1 MEAGVGQGAG
11 ARTRPRA
18 EQRVSGLSLHLRVRF
33 LWYEGVEKVIP
44 QFSAD
49 AKPCRGRHRAEDKT
63 LEQKLAHKGIDLGRQ
78 S

>member
-49 AKPCRGRHRAEDKT
+49 AKPCRGRHRAEDKDIRA
-63 LEQKLAHKGIDLGRQ
+63 EISAQRN
-78 S
+78 